1 MLLLALQLLG
11 SSAFAAAPGS
21 PWGPEPAPIGWG
33 ATRADWTLHVREGEP
48 VRVEGRYVLTAVDPQ
63 SAVLTLAGPQLLVTD
78 VSGPVFARP
87 EGLSVALDPDKR
99 RVEQTFSGLYS
110 SASDGSFSLPVLR
123 ATRTH
128 VTVDAPGLD
137 VTIDGAVDGWLT
149 PTDQLRV
156 TWRPHR
162 EGEKPYEALVAQGEA
177 AATFRGDAGALLV
190 DAVVRWR
197 IVRGEAK
204 RLTFAANGLE
214 ELEIAGEGVAKWR
227 REGDT
232 VIVEPKAPAKGLF
245 TITVRGRAPLAKNQ
259 RNVPVPE
266 PTNVLRTDRFVT
278 MARSDEGELIPVAM
292 PESVPLARL
301 PAWAKNLGDGVPLVA
316 WHGPQPV
323 TVLPGNFEAIQGP
336 DTVITQARY
345 TLAAAA
351 EGHAA
356 LRMNLRVR
364 NERRQYLHLVPGPG
378 WRPIVIRVGNQP
390 VSWLSDGQGGIYVPL
405 EKSVETVKGLLSF
418 PVDVEWIGDSTP
430 EWGKRGDM
438 ALTLPSVDAPVQAAF
453 WEVHLPRGY
462 RALQKADSS
471 TGRMVLGDLQEK
483 PTDDQSEYAAAE
495 RERQEVVSSALQN
508 AVSAYK
514 QNDWSTAQ
522 RWLDEA
528 KNVDAGNEDAQ
539 SLQANLD
546 VIEGRA
552 QSNDLGSRRVRD
564 LAKAKTSSLQE
575 SQQAV
580 EKEAEFALRSGD
592 LDAAEAKYAEAE
604 ALASTLQK
612 TEQLESAEQT
622 SKIVSA
628 RKKLGEIQEQR
639 QAKAEF
645 EAQNA
650 PAQVYG
656 WGDDNGDAFG
666 DTDADGLADAPAET
680 WYPEEPETSA
690 DYAGSGFDEVVEGVA
705 AGDGEGYGAPG
716 FAAIGGED
724 VSGVRADDAGVLGAL
739 ADDDRAYGGVAGG
752 TLDGTIGGL
761 IGGQGAT
768 TESTGIGGFGMKGT
782 GEGGGGAATGL
793 GSLGTIGTAGRG
805 SGSGQG
811 YGSGSANGMG
821 AVKKPAVTID
831 FEDITVE
838 AEKPEPPRMTVTT
851 KSAKPPAKQAPAK
864 SRSAGPM
871 PATAAPAALEA
882 LGYAEPAPMAPPPA
896 PVVMPASTPAP
907 APKMAANKP
916 AMAPPPPPPPPPPPA
931 AARDVERVSQ
941 SETITKDM
949 LSRVPSGRSYQ
960 TTTVQAAGTTAD
972 AKKEEAKPGFL
983 GGKAKEKAAARAEP
997 STGMMKKSADK
1008 ALKADEAYEADE
1020 VMYRREIDEEPM
1032 LDLPAEPPMLEPE
1045 VEETPVA
1052 TPPADL
1058 APEPQPDPNLAPRP
1072 RRIPEKRAPL
1082 VASPSPM
1089 ALAMPLD
1096 GPTITTTQ
1104 ALQPAGTFP
1113 TFTFRYKALPSEN
1126 R

>member
-1 MLLLALQLLG
+1 MVMLLLALQLLG

-214 ELEIAGEGVAKWR
+214 ELEIAGDGVAKWR

-232 VIVEPKAPAKGLF
+232 VIVEPKVPAKGLF
-245 TITVRGRAPLAKNQ
+245 AITVRGRAPLAKNQ
-259 RNVPVPE
+259 RNVPIPE

-292 PESVPLARL
+292 PESVPLAKV
-301 PAWAKNLGDGVPLVA
+301 PGWAKNLGDGVPLVA

-364 NERRQYLHLVPGPG
+364 NERRQYLHLVPGAG

-462 RALQKADSS
+462 RALQKADSG

-552 QSNDLGSRRVRD
+552 QGNDLGSRRVRD

-639 QAKAEF
+639 QAKAQF

-650 PAQVYG
+650 PISQADG
-656 WGDDNGDAFG
+656 WDSGNGDTFG
-666 DTDADGLADAPAET
+666 DTDADGIADEPAES
-680 WYPEEPETSA
+680 WYPEEPEAAA
-690 DYAGSGFDEVVEGVA
+690 DYAGSGFDEVVEETA
-705 AGDGEGYGAPG
+705 AGDGEGYAAPG

-724 VSGVRADDAGVLGAL
+724 VSGVRADDAGILGAL

-752 TLDGTIGGL
+752 TVDGTIGGL

-768 TESTGIGGFGMKGT
+768 TESTGIGGLGMKGT
-782 GEGGGGAATGL
+782 GEGGGGAATGF

-811 YGSGSANGMG
+811 YGSGSANGTG

-831 FEDITVE
+831 FEDVTVE
-838 AEKPEPPRMTVTT
+838 AEKPEPPRMTGTT
-851 KSAKPPAKQAPAK
+851 KSAKPPAK
-864 SRSAGPM
+864 SRSAGPL
-871 PATAAPAALEA
+871 PATAAPAASAAPAAMES

-907 APKMAANKP
+907 ALKVMAANKAAP
-916 AMAPPPPPPPPPPPA
+916 APPPPPPPPAPV
-931 AARDVERVSQ
+931 DTERVSQ
-941 SETITKDM
+941 SQTISKDM

-960 TTTVQAAGTTAD
+960 SAVGHAAGAEMD
-972 AKKEEAKPGFL
+972 KKKEEAKPIIL
-983 GGKAKEKAAARAEP
+983 AGKMKQKAYD
-997 STGMMKKSADK
+997 KADK
-1008 ALKADEAYEADE
+1008 AEVAYDREEVSYRDVITADA
-1020 VMYRREIDEEPM
+1020 M

-1045 VEETPVA
+1045 VEPEVEETPVA

-1058 APEPQPDPNLAPRP
+1058 SPEPQPDPNLAPRP

-1082 VASPSPM
+1082 VATPSPM